1 MAAEAATGF
10 TLAAD
15 FAPQTAHLY
24 STPNDP
30 AAILDGLPL
39 VRMHKAEGGFGL
51 PLDAPQVATERRKLE
66 RAEQELARLTSLQ
79 EIRTARWNAASQV
92 EHSVTDWLMH
102 CGTGG
107 PPVTNIRNRRV
118 ATARCGFTIMPDG
131 LVNTIAA
138 T

>member
-1 MAAEAATGF
+1 MAAEPATGF
-10 TLAAD
+10 TPATAAD
-15 FAPQTAHLY
+15 FGPQTAHLY

-51 PLDAPQVATERRKLE
+51 PVDAPQVATGKLE
-66 RAEQELARLTSLQ
+66 RAEQELARLTSLL
-79 EIRTARWNAASQV
+79 EIRTARRNAASQV

-102 CGTGG
+102 GGTGA
-107 PPVTNIRNRRV
+107 PPVTNIRNRRA
-118 ATARCGFTIMPDG
+118 ATARCGFTMMPDG

>member
-15 FAPQTAHLY
+15 FGPQTAHLY

-51 PLDAPQVATERRKLE
+51 PVDAPQVATERRKLE

-79 EIRTARWNAASQV
+79 EIRTARMECRIAS
-92 EHSVTDWLMH
+92 
-102 CGTGG
+102 
-107 PPVTNIRNRRV
+107 
-118 ATARCGFTIMPDG
+118 
-131 LVNTIAA
+131 
-138 T
+138 